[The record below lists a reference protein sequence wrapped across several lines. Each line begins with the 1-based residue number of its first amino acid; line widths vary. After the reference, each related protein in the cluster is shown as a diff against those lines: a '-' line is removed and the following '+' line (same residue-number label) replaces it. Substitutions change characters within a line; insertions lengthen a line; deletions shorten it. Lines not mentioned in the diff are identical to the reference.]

1 MIAHCL
7 FEQSGH
13 FKHAFQ
19 RAGVEARDYD
29 IQDEYGETDVVIDL
43 FAEIR
48 KAYEGEPSIFDEM
61 APDDILI
68 AFFPC
73 IYFCEAS
80 ELQFRMEYARRFA
93 LPAKMY
99 HSILARNDKRAE
111 FLALFI
117 KLCAVADMRGLRL
130 IVENPYSA
138 DGFLARTKPLRPPA
152 LIDMDRTQ
160 HGDFFRKPTAFW
172 CVNFRPGAFQKILT
186 PRHLVRR
193 VRETKGSGTT
203 GICSAERSMISEV
216 YADNFVRNVVL
227 RGRPT

>member
-29 IQDEYGETDVVIDL
+29 IQNGYGETDVVIDI

-48 KAYEGEPSIFDEM
+48 KAYEGEPSIFDTM
-61 APDDILI
+61 TPDDILI

-80 ELQFRMEYARRFA
+80 EARFRVEFVGRVGTRAG
-93 LPAKMY
+93 MY
-99 HSILARNDKRAE
+99 RGILERNKKRAE
-111 FLALFI
+111 FLGLFI
-117 KLCAVADMRGLRL
+117 QLIAVADMRGLRL
-130 IVENPYSA
+130 IVENPYS
-138 DGFLARTKPLRPPA
+138 GSGYLARTKPLMPPA
-152 LIDMDRTQ
+152 MIDTDRTQ
-160 HGDFFRKPTAFW
+160 HGDFFKKPTACW
-172 CVNFRPGAFQKILT
+172 CVNFRPGAFQKIPT

-193 VRETKGSGTT
+193 VWDAKGSGTT

-227 RGRPT
+227 RGRPE

>member
-29 IQDEYGETDVVIDL
+29 IQNEYGETDVVIDL

-48 KAYEGEPSIFDEM
+48 KAYEGEPSIFDDM
-61 APDDILI
+61 TPDDILI

-73 IYFCEAS
+73 IYFCEQS
-80 ELQFRMEYARRFA
+80 ELQFRLEWQERQRSLTDRYT
-93 LPAKMY
+93 
-99 HSILARNDKRAE
+99 SILARNERRAE
-111 FLALFI
+111 FLGLFI
-117 KLCAVADMRGLRL
+117 KLQAIADLRGLRL
-130 IVENPYSA
+130 IVENPY
-138 DGFLARTKPLRPPA
+138 GGTGYLARTKPLRPPA
-152 LIDMDRTQ
+152 LIDLDRTQ
-160 HGDFFRKPTAFW
+160 HGDFFKKPTAFW
-172 CVNFRPGAFQKILT
+172 CVNFRPGALQKIPT

-193 VRETKGSGTT
+193 VRETKGSRTT
-203 GICSAERSMISEV
+203 GVCSADRSMISEV

-227 RGRPT
+227 RGRPA